1 MTVSLRGICPM
12 WCVVRGGPPY
22 PRRGRSADD
31 PLGDRKIDDP
41 AGSGCVFAPGAAPL
55 RPLLRDRRLPVWPG
69 NHVTFGFDRTP
80 RRGGQSR
87 DGVGWVY
94 ADTYGALSAR
104 RVWQGRNSSRVS
116 VVRPILSG

>member
-1 MTVSLRGICPM
+1 MRAAGILARSLPDVLDWGVLGSAVSVGEIPTR
-12 WCVVRGGPPY
+12 
-22 PRRGRSADD
+22 
-31 PLGDRKIDDP
+31 
-41 AGSGCVFAPGAAPL
+41 CVFAPGAARL

-87 DGVGWVY
+87 VGVGWVY
-94 ADTYGALSAR
+94 ADTYGAFSAR
-104 RVWQGRNSSRVS
+104 RVWQGRNIGRVC